1 MYMNESVSIKQDYV
15 MIMHNPLTE
24 EYTQLIYHVLDIS
37 HINGKQVVNIQQKQ
51 DDNKL
56 KRISVPYSRFLYLV
70 QSKVLTKIK

>member
-24 EYTQLIYHVLDIS
+24 EYTQLMYHVLDIS

-51 DDNKL
+51 DNNKL

>member
-1 MYMNESVSIKQDYV
+1 MNESVSIKQDYV

-24 EYTQLIYHVLDIS
+24 EYTQLMYHVLDIS

-51 DDNKL
+51 DNNKL